1 MVFTSSLFLFVFF
14 PLCLG
19 GYWLTV
25 GLQRAVP
32 RLQRL
37 RFPDWFLV
45 AASLAFYGWTA
56 VDGIGWVV
64 GYILLVYLLGRVI
77 VQVPG
82 KTQAGLL
89 AVLSSVLVVTLTLL
103 YCKYYN
109 FAVSSLN
116 QLLSVGIS
124 TKSIVAPLGISFITF
139 SAVSYF
145 VDLYRR
151 DRAPGT
157 LLDTA
162 LYLSFFPKVISGPI
176 A

>member
-1 MVFTSSLFLFVFF
+1 MFF

-56 VDGIGWVV
+56 VDGIGWLV

-103 YCKYYN
+103 YCK
-109 FAVSSLN
+109 
-116 QLLSVGIS
+116 
-124 TKSIVAPLGISFITF
+124 
-139 SAVSYF
+139 
-145 VDLYRR
+145 
-151 DRAPGT
+151 
-157 LLDTA
+157 
-162 LYLSFFPKVISGPI
+162 
-176 A
+176 